1 MTTCIALLRGIN
13 VSGQK
18 AIRMAGL
25 QASLSALGLAD
36 VRTYLQSGNV
46 VFRAEKADAGRL
58 AAAIRARIA
67 QDFGHEVAVLV
78 MTAAQLDQI
87 ANANPL
93 WPKDGGDEKLFYCT
107 FLFEPV
113 AASRFKALQLPA
125 AEGEQALLAGNAVL
139 LHCPHGYGKTKLNN
153 NYFER
158 ALGVAA
164 TTRNWRTVLA
174 LQALCNGN

>member
-18 AIRMAGL
+18 SIRMAEL
-25 QASLSALGLAD
+25 QASLSAMGLAD

-46 VFRAEKADAGRL
+46 VFRVDKADAGQL
-58 AAAIRARIA
+58 AAAIQSRIA

-78 MTAAQLDQI
+78 MTANQLDQI
-87 ANANPL
+87 ASSNPL
-93 WPKDGGDEKLFYCT
+93 LPRNGGDEKLFHCT

-113 AASRFKALQLPA
+113 AASRFRALKLPA
-125 AEGEQALLAGNAVL
+125 AEGERAQLAGNAVL
-139 LHCPHGYGKTKLNN
+139 LQCPHGYGKTKLNN
-153 NYFER
+153 SYFER

-174 LQALCNGN
+174 LQALCAEA